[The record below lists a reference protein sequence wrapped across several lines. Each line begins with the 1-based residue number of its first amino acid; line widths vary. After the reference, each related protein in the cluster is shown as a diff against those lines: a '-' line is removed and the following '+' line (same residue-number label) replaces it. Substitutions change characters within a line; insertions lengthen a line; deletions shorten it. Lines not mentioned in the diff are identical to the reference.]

1 MQAKLHQRGQN
12 EQERQQGAAQQW
24 RRRQQQQC
32 REREREQQQ
41 QQQDQGRPK
50 EARRDGAHGA
60 ATDSRID
67 DNDNRRE
74 AAVIRKGKI

>member
-41 QQQDQGRPK
+41 QQDQGCPE

-60 ATDSRID
+60 ATDGRID

>member
-32 REREREQQQ
+32 REREREQP
-41 QQQDQGRPK
+41 QQDQGCPE

-60 ATDSRID
+60 ATDGRID